1 MSASPRV
8 IIAVIV
14 AGLLAILAVSAIL
27 VLPRAQALRRTG
39 AWRWLLAVAVALV
52 MTALA
57 AWVLFILP
65 AYWD

>member
-8 IIAVIV
+8 IIAVII

-27 VLPRAQALRRTG
+27 VLPHTQALRRTG